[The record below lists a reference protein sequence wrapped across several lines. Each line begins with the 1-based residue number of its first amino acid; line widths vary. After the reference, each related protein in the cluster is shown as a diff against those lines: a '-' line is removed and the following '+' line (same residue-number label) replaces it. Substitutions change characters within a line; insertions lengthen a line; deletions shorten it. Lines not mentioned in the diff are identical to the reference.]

1 MPDSEPN
8 QTPPE
13 QPAKTS
19 SEIHREKMVRLNEIK
34 DKQLA
39 SATKEKGLIIV
50 HTGAGK
56 GKSTAAFGMAIRS
69 LGQGMKVAIVQF
81 IKGAI
86 PTGEA
91 AFIEK
96 IAASGMPIEMHTMGE
111 GFTWKTQDRER
122 DVAVAM
128 KGWAK
133 AVELM
138 NDPSID
144 LVVLD
149 ELNIATK
156 YEYVP
161 ASTVVEELLRKR
173 SMLHVVLTGRN
184 ASQEII
190 DIADLVSE
198 MKVIKH
204 PYGHGIQPQ
213 RGVEF

>member
-1 MPDSEPN
+1 MSDDIN
-8 QTPPE
+8 E
-13 QPAKTS
+13 Q
-19 SEIHREKMVRLNEIK
+19 HRKKMVRLNEIK

-39 SATKEKGLIIV
+39 KADKEKGLIIV

-56 GKSTAAFGMAIRS
+56 GKSTAAFGMAFRA

-91 AFIEK
+91 QFIAQ
-96 IAASGMPIEMHTMGE
+96 IAESGMPIEMHTMGE

-122 DVAVAM
+122 DIATAM
-128 KGWAK
+128 RGWEK

-138 NDPSID
+138 RDPSID
-144 LVVLD
+144 LVILD

-156 YEYVP
+156 YSYIP
-161 ASTVVEELLRKR
+161 ASLVVEELQGKR
-173 SMLHVVLTGRN
+173 PMLHVVLTGRN
-184 ASQEII
+184 ASEEVIE
-190 DIADLVSE
+190 IADLVSE

-204 PYGHGIQPQ
+204 PYAHGIQPQ

>member
-1 MPDSEPN
+1 MSHDIN
-8 QTPPE
+8 E
-13 QPAKTS
+13 Q
-19 SEIHREKMVRLNEIK
+19 HRKKMVRLNEIK

-39 SATKEKGLIIV
+39 KADKEKGLIIV

-56 GKSTAAFGMAIRS
+56 GKSTAAFGMAFRA

-91 AFIEK
+91 RFIDQ
-96 IAASGMPIEMHTMGE
+96 IAESGMPIEMHTMGE

-122 DVAVAM
+122 DIATAM
-128 KGWAK
+128 RGWEK

-138 NDPSID
+138 RDPSID

-156 YEYVP
+156 YDYIP
-161 ASTVVEELLRKR
+161 ASLVVEELHAKR
-173 SMLHVVLTGRN
+173 PMLHVVLTGRN
-184 ASQEII
+184 ASDEII
-190 DIADLVSE
+190 EIADLVSE

-204 PYGHGIQPQ
+204 PYAHGIQPQ

>member
-1 MPDSEPN
+1 MSDDIN
-8 QTPPE
+8 E
-13 QPAKTS
+13 Q
-19 SEIHREKMVRLNEIK
+19 HRKKMVRLNEIK

-39 SATKEKGLIIV
+39 KADKEKGLIIV

-56 GKSTAAFGMAIRS
+56 GKSTAAFGMAFRA

-91 AFIEK
+91 QFIAQ
-96 IAASGMPIEMHTMGE
+96 IAESGMPIEMHTMGE

-122 DVAVAM
+122 DIATAM
-128 KGWAK
+128 RGWEK
-133 AVELM
+133 AIELM
-138 NDPSID
+138 RDPSID

-156 YEYVP
+156 YNYIP
-161 ASTVVEELLRKR
+161 ASLVVEELQAKR
-173 SMLHVVLTGRN
+173 PILHVVLTGRN
-184 ASQEII
+184 ASEEII
-190 DIADLVSE
+190 EIADLVSE

-204 PYGHGIQPQ
+204 PYAHGIQPQ

>member
-1 MPDSEPN
+1 MSDEIN
-8 QTPPE
+8 QKHKE
-13 QPAKTS
+13 
-19 SEIHREKMVRLNEIK
+19 RMVRINEVK
-34 DKQLA
+34 DRQLA
-39 SATKEKGLIIV
+39 EATEEKGLIIV

-86 PTGEA
+86 PTGEG

-96 IAASGMPIEMHTMGE
+96 ISKLGMPIEMHTLGE
-111 GFTWKTQDRER
+111 GFTWKTQDRDR
-122 DVAVAM
+122 DIATAQ
-128 KGWAK
+128 KGWQK

-138 NDPSID
+138 RDPSID
-144 LVVLD
+144 LVILD

-156 YEYVP
+156 YEYIST
-161 ASTVVEELLRKR
+161 ATVVEELLQKR
-173 SMLHVVLTGRN
+173 PMLHVVITGRN
-184 ASQEII
+184 ASPELIE
-190 DIADLVSE
+190 IADLVSE

-204 PYGHGIQPQ
+204 PYSRGIKPQ